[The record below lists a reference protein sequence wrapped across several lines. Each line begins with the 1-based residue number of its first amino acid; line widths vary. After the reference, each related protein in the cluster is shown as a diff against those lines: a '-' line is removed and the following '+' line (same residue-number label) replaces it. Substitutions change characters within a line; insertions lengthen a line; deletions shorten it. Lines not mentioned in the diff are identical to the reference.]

1 MTKILYKEN
10 YKVVIIMRLLLHQ
23 NIILKMLLVDILL
36 NTRYLLES

>member
-23 NIILKMLLVDILL
+23 NIIFKMFLVDVLL

>member
-10 YKVVIIMRLLLHQ
+10 YKVIIIMRLLLQ
-23 NIILKMLLVDILL
+23 KNIILKMLLVDVLL

>member
-23 NIILKMLLVDILL
+23 NIILKMFLVDVLL